1 MKILLKI
8 KHILVKMQHFQLIVW
23 SVILQFCDLKKSRIA
38 IRTFCPFSFTVSM
51 VGKNNYM

>member
-23 SVILQFCDLKKSRIA
+23 SVILQFCDLK
-38 IRTFCPFSFTVSM
+38 
-51 VGKNNYM
+51 